1 MTKQIMEISSSTIW
15 RVVLILLFLGFL
27 FLIRDVILIFFIAII
42 MVSAAQPIVD
52 KLQEKKLPRV
62 LAVLLIYFIFLLFLG
77 IIVYLV
83 APSVAAELGRF
94 ASNLPAYFSNID
106 KFLTEIS
113 SLAANYNINAETD
126 NFAGNFSNLLVNSS
140 SKIFSNTFA
149 FLGGIL
155 QVIIVLSLSFYMLMK
170 RDAVK
175 NFIKTITPQKYQ
187 NYSIGLAERIQYK
200 MGRWLVGQG
209 SLVLIVFCL
218 YYLTLSALGIPYAL
232 MLAIIGGL
240 LEIIPYIGPIVAA
253 VPAVLIAFT
262 ISPWLA
268 VFVVLA
274 YIVIQQLENH
284 LLTPLIMRKAVGLNP
299 VVIILALL
307 IGGTLAGILGL
318 LVAVPVATAV
328 GVFLKDMVD
337 KKNIKELSEQKS

>member
-1 MTKQIMEISSSTIW
+1 MTKQAIEISSSTIW
-15 RVVLILLFLGFL
+15 RVILILLFLGFL

-42 MVSAAQPIVD
+42 IVSAAQPIVN
-52 KLQEKKLPRV
+52 KLQEKKFPRV

-77 IIVYLV
+77 VVVYLI

-94 ASNLPAYFSNID
+94 AGNLPAYFSNLN
-106 KFLTEIS
+106 KFLAEIS

-126 NFAGNFSNLLVNSS
+126 NFIGNFSDLLVNSAS
-140 SKIFSNTFA
+140 QIFSNTLA
-149 FLGGIL
+149 FLGGAL
-155 QVIIVLSLSFYMLMK
+155 RVVIVLSLSFYMLMK
-170 RDAVK
+170 KDAVK
-175 NFIKTITPQKYQ
+175 IFLKTIIPQKYQ
-187 NYSIGLAERIQYK
+187 DYSVDLADRIQYK

-209 SLVLIVFCL
+209 SLVIIVFCL
-218 YYLTLSALGIPYAL
+218 YYLALSALGVPYAL
-232 MLAIIGGL
+232 VLAIIGGL

-253 VPAVLIAFT
+253 VPAVLVAFT

-268 VFVVLA
+268 VFVVVA

-307 IGGTLAGILGL
+307 IGGTLAGILGM

-337 KKNIKELSEQKS
+337 KKNAKELAN